1 MKLTYAPLWDTLK
14 NKELKKTDLC
24 NLAGLSRNTLAK
36 MGKEEYVA
44 LEVVERI
51 CPPSHLSILRVWSGA
66 GMSWISQERQEKF
79 LTQNTRLTQY

>member
-1 MKLTYAPLWDTLK
+1 MTYAPLWDTLK

-51 CPPSHLSILRVWSGA
+51 CKGLSCRIEDVVEVR
-66 GMSWISQERQEKF
+66 E
-79 LTQNTRLTQY
+79 

>member
-14 NKELKKTDLC
+14 SKELKKTDLC

-51 CPPSHLSILRVWSGA
+51 CNGLSCRV
-66 GMSWISQERQEKF
+66 QDVVEVRE
-79 LTQNTRLTQY
+79 

>member
-1 MKLTYAPLWDTLK
+1 MFDIANILLYYTEYEVDLCTLV

-51 CPPSHLSILRVWSGA
+51 CNGLSCRIEDVVEVR
-66 GMSWISQERQEKF
+66 E
-79 LTQNTRLTQY
+79 

>member
-14 NKELKKTDLC
+14 SKELKKTDLC
-24 NLAGLSRNTLAK
+24 ALAGLSRNTLAK

-51 CPPSHLSILRVWSGA
+51 CNGLSCRV
-66 GMSWISQERQEKF
+66 QDVVDVRE
-79 LTQNTRLTQY
+79 